1 MKTNV
6 TLLMVVF
13 TLLTFQMTSAQKDKK
28 SPCEPKNECT
38 DNIHVFC
45 TVVIDLDHPETIKL
59 PKDIK
64 PGQYYNVVV
73 KNVNLNNYFVQ
84 INNEDSNVSTAVEL
98 PVFGNL
104 SFDNIAKLTAAFNSS
119 TSITSNPDFNNM
131 EQYMMISGSKI
142 KFKSDETDEQL
153 IMKKLDDFKVRL
165 VSEVEKIKA
174 ANVDLDKEKM
184 TLYEYRL
191 QSNSEKG
198 VDGSYNFN
206 KALENFK
213 KLRDDAE
220 TIKLDIK
227 NLNKEFEDYIKG
239 KEEGISNVELKKNL
253 VTLRKMFEES
263 SKTASDFKELIN
275 ADNVEKLLLSILNL
289 TANKCFVSA
298 PIQFTKEQT
307 KLKVDLKPKAEKSP
321 LPTYNFG
328 PYLFPVDFKTYWSVG
343 TVFYYANG
351 LTNERY
357 SSIGTTV
364 GNTTTYRIIEEDE
377 INNELGIAALLRYG
391 KKSESSDWGRHFSVG
406 TGLSIEKSP
415 KPRLLIGGGLS
426 YGKKHN
432 FTFDLGLIAGY
443 TDTKS
448 KVIDLNTVYTEKPS
462 NITVTKLKAGAFVS
476 FGYMFKIN

>member
-1 MKTNV
+1 M
-6 TLLMVVF
+6 
-13 TLLTFQMTSAQKDKK
+13 
-28 SPCEPKNECT
+28 
-38 DNIHVFC
+38 
-45 TVVIDLDHPETIKL
+45 
-59 PKDIK
+59 
-64 PGQYYNVVV
+64 
-73 KNVNLNNYFVQ
+73 FV
-84 INNEDSNVSTAVEL
+84 ES
-98 PVFGNL
+98 
-104 SFDNIAKLTAAFNSS
+104 
-119 TSITSNPDFNNM
+119 
-131 EQYMMISGSKI
+131 
-142 KFKSDETDEQL
+142 
-153 IMKKLDDFKVRL
+153 
-165 VSEVEKIKA
+165 
-174 ANVDLDKEKM
+174 
-184 TLYEYRL
+184 
-191 QSNSEKG
+191 
-198 VDGSYNFN
+198 N
-206 KALENFK
+206 KAV
-213 KLRDDAE
+213 AE
-220 TIKLDIK
+220 
-227 NLNKEFEDYIKG
+227 
-239 KEEGISNVELKKNL
+239 
-253 VTLRKMFEES
+253 
-263 SKTASDFKELIN
+263 FKELIN
-275 ADNVEKLLLSILNL
+275 ADTIEKLFTSILNL
-289 TANKCFVSA
+289 TSGRCFTSA

-307 KLKVDLKPKAEKSP
+307 KLKVELSPKAEKSP

-343 TVFYYANG
+343 SVFYYANG